1 MQFLTWFAEVE
12 EGMGEQQDIEFRD
25 YVGQLNNHRNECT
38 AFLAKLDQGLN
49 NLHHLSSQVRFFLV
63 MS

>member
-1 MQFLTWFAEVE
+1 
-12 EGMGEQQDIEFRD
+12 MGEQQDIEFRD